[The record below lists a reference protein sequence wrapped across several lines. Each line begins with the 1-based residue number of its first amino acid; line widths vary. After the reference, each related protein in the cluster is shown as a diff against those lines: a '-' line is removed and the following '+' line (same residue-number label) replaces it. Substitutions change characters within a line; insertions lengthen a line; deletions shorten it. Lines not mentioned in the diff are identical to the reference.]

1 MFQYPGNIAY
11 QIPSIARANLQA
23 FLNVS
28 GRFASGLQQLTE
40 LNVQTVRSAIEESNS
55 LLQPADDSG
64 ATVLGWQSVM
74 LAQFPQKAASYG
86 QNVWSIVTSTE
97 ADIIGEMRSQYERNG
112 ITLKGLFDTA
122 STDAAQTAQSTAQEA
137 GVVPGVVI
145 TNLAEAASEATQE
158 TSGAILDASG
168 NIANEAA
175 SAPKQLGETTE
186 TPIAKA
192 SRASSRRQV

>member
-40 LNVQTVRSAIEESNS
+40 LNVQTVRSAIEESNT

-64 ATVLGWQSVM
+64 AGVLGWQSAM

-112 ITLKGLFDTA
+112 VTLKGLFDTA
-122 STDAAQTAQSTAQEA
+122 STEAAQTAQSTAQEA
-137 GVVPGVVI
+137 GVVI

-168 NIANEAA
+168 NIAKEAA
-175 SAPKQLGETTE
+175 SESRQLGETTE

>member
-40 LNVQTVRSAIEESNS
+40 LNVQTVRSAIEEGNT

-64 ATVLGWQSVM
+64 AGVLGWQSAM

-112 ITLKGLFDTA
+112 ITLKGFFDTA
-122 STDAAQTAQSTAQEA
+122 STEAAQTAQSTAQEA
-137 GVVPGVVI
+137 GVVI

>member
-64 ATVLGWQSVM
+64 ATVLGWQSAM
-74 LAQFPQKAASYG
+74 FAQFPQKAASYG

-137 GVVPGVVI
+137 GVVI

>member
-40 LNVQTVRSAIEESNS
+40 LNVQTVRSAIEESNT

-64 ATVLGWQSVM
+64 ASVLGWQSVM

-137 GVVPGVVI
+137 GVVI